1 MREMKIESSATGD
14 ESEFGSG
21 LVIDFIVKVNRN
33 LPVRLVGA
41 TSEAIEAST
50 ADYDDYQET
59 LPDTSLMS
67 TVSSTILRTT
77 TMSTTGRSFIGKLEN
92 RLWENESDLGRKI
105 RLVFTF
111 IGFIMSCII
120 FMCACICIYRKEN
133 FAKISIIQHN
143 NLNSYACTY
152 IDYKNCKNFKSDQN
166 IIQNWSNRDHFK
178 NGILQ

>member
-33 LPVRLVGA
+33 LPVRLAGA

-50 ADYDDYQET
+50 ADNGDYQET
-59 LPDTSLMS
+59 LSDTSLVS

-133 FAKISIIQHN
+133 FAKINIIQHN
-143 NLNSYACTY
+143 NLCLLIS
-152 IDYKNCKNFKSDQN
+152 
-166 IIQNWSNRDHFK
+166 
-178 NGILQ
+178 